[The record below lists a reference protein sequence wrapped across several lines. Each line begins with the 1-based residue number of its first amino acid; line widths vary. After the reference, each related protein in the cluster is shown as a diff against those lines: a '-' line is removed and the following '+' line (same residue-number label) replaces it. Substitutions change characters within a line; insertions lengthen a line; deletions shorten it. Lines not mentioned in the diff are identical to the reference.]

1 MATVSKTSKIN
12 FYKFVQVKETSG
24 GKVEQNQNA
33 SITKSLNSNTRAV
46 NNLGATVNS
55 LAKVLTDLKK
65 VAIIDLERE
74 QKNQKKLYAKFAR
87 EKEKKGLGHSLVI
100 LVQIRLQVS

>member
-65 VAIIDLERE
+65 VAIIDLENKRT
-74 QKNQKKLYAKFAR
+74 R
-87 EKEKKGLGHSLVI
+87 STSSCRKEKKGLGHSLVI